1 MSCLGPCYSPVPTR
15 EWSRVQNS
23 CTYYTK
29 SPPPATVTVPLIGT
43 TIPFSALAY
52 QTALI
57 NKGNVLQYK
66 KNSSNLNKQQIYT
79 QIAKGMWTN
88 RNTTWATQSLTY
100 TNPNTQHLKRVGG
113 EWITVNGEI
122 STSYAD
128 CPIIPPKTNNILPPI
143 RYTPNNNNP
152 VIPPPPTIKN
162 PTNIIPV
169 VSIDAPKNNIAI
181 LDFGN
186 LLCNTTENI
195 CTGET
200 IIKPA
205 NSNWH
210 PTTDSDVPGTI
221 QELYWN
227 ERIQTWYPKE
237 RLTMNN
243 STDKWP
249 QGAKF
254 IGTANTTCS
263 EPEPVPPTPILKHPP
278 PIITSVIPTTN
289 TAYITWKNRK
299 SVDINTVSGYII
311 TLTEYS
317 APEDIVVTPTT
328 NTAYISWYTG
338 NLNEISGYII
348 TLTE

>member
-1 MSCLGPCYSPVPTR
+1 MSCLGPCYLPVPTR

-23 CTYYTK
+23 CTYFTG
-29 SPPPATVTVPLIGT
+29 SPPETVKVPLIGT

-52 QTALI
+52 QVALI

-66 KNSSNLNKQQIYT
+66 KNSSNLSKQQIYT

-100 TNPNTQHLKRVGG
+100 TNPNIQHLKRVGG
-113 EWITVNGEI
+113 VVIGDVNNI
-122 STSYAD
+122 
-128 CPIIPPKTNNILPPI
+128 CPSPPLENNNILPPI
-143 RYTPNNNNP
+143 SYTPNNDNP
-152 VIPPPPTIKN
+152 LIPPRATIKN
-162 PTNIIPV
+162 PTNIIHIVP
-169 VSIDAPKNNIAI
+169 IDTPMNNVAI

-200 IIKPA
+200 VTQPA

-227 ERIQTWYPKE
+227 ASIQTWYPKQ

-249 QGAKF
+249 YNSKAIRNIDIYNCNK
-254 IGTANTTCS
+254 
-263 EPEPVPPTPILKHPP
+263 
-278 PIITSVIPTTN
+278 VI
-289 TAYITWKNRK
+289 
-299 SVDINTVSGYII
+299 
-311 TLTEYS
+311 
-317 APEDIVVTPTT
+317 
-328 NTAYISWYTG
+328 
-338 NLNEISGYII
+338 
-348 TLTE
+348 